1 MFMYCFA
8 TRNDTQTH
16 NCNTLF
22 SMLEFQSK
30 AQRLL
35 NLSLTFACSGF
46 GERNISTQ
54 THQNPG
60 LRMGGCIENM
70 MPLVYSAQ
78 VYQGAFSTV
87 SCLKGGE
94 QEFCMP
100 STYAK
105 THMTPQ
111 LGGCHFHISLFE
123 FQPARFCAHSVG
135 EGLGHLQTAQCL
147 SYFSEGQGLDSHNPS
162 LSMTMKLMIVLK

>member
-22 SMLEFQSK
+22 SMLGFQFLRTK
-30 AQRLL
+30 KLQK
-35 NLSLTFACSGF
+35 LSLMFACSGF
-46 GERNISTQ
+46 GKRNISTR
-54 THQNPG
+54 HINPG
-60 LRMGGCIENM
+60 LRMGGCYKNM
-70 MPLVYSAQ
+70 SPLVYSAQ

-94 QEFCMP
+94 QAFCMP

-135 EGLGHLQTAQCL
+135 EGPGHLQTAQCL
-147 SYFSEGQGLDSHNPS
+147 SYFSEGQGLDSHNQS